1 MPVKKTETNTAKS
14 VPDTTTYQANR
25 RYMAWASLGV
35 IMMTTAA
42 VVVSPARYE
51 SAESVLMMLIGALS
65 GVIASYFGFA
75 HKR

>member
-1 MPVKKTETNTAKS
+1 MPVKKTETTPAKS
-14 VPDTTTYQANR
+14 VPDAATYQANR

-35 IMMTTAA
+35 IMLTTVA
-42 VVVSPARYE
+42 VLASPSRYE
-51 SAESVLMMLIGALS
+51 SAESVLIMLIGALS

>member
-1 MPVKKTETNTAKS
+1 MPVKKTETTTAKS
-14 VPDTTTYQANR
+14 VPDTATYQANR

-35 IMMTTAA
+35 IMLTTVA
-42 VVVSPARYE
+42 VLASPSRYE
-51 SAESVLMMLIGALS
+51 SAESVLIMLIGALS